1 MKKFYI
7 TTAIDYVNDII
18 HVGHAYQKV
27 VADVLARYHRLLGEK
42 VFFLTGS
49 DEHGGKAEEAAQ
61 TAGQDVA
68 GFVDRVVAGNKEQL
82 AALDINFNR
91 YIRTTDED
99 HVRQVKKFYLRV
111 KKSGDIYR
119 AKFSGF
125 YCSGCEEYKTASE
138 LVDGRCP
145 NHPSLSIKELAEEN
159 YFFAWSKYQGFLID
173 HIKNNPDFIK
183 PKSRAKE
190 MLSFLDQGLN
200 DISISRQSV
209 AWGIPVPDDPTQT
222 LYVWFDALINYLTG
236 APKGFWPADL
246 HLLGKDN
253 TRWHALLWPAML
265 KSANLPLPK
274 TIYAHGFLTF
284 NGQKISKSLGNIIR
298 PQELTKEFGVDGA
311 RYLLVSAKTL
321 SGDGDISWPKMK
333 EKYNADLANGLGNLV
348 ARLAN
353 LCRLSGQRFTNRL
366 PKQVLER
373 EKEFRRQM
381 DNYKILSA
389 LSFIWQKIRLI
400 DQALNKSQPWQ
411 IKDKKKQ
418 KIVLADLVDQLLAV
432 AVLLG
437 PFLPQTSQTI
447 IQVFTQEKITSP
459 RPLFIRK

>member
-1 MKKFYI
+1 MEKFYI
-7 TTAIDYVNDII
+7 TTAIDYVNDVI

-61 TAGQDVA
+61 KAGQDVA

-91 YIRTTDED
+91 YIRTTDKD
-99 HVRQVKKFYLRV
+99 HVRQVKEFYLRV

-145 NHPSLSIKELAEEN
+145 NHPSLSVKELAEEN
-159 YFFAWSKYQGFLID
+159 YFFAWSKYQGFLTN

-190 MLSFLDQGLN
+190 MLSFLDRGLN

-274 TIYAHGFLTF
+274 TVYAHGFLTL
-284 NGQKISKSLGNIIR
+284 NGQKISKSLDNIIR

-321 SGDGDISWPKMK
+321 SGDGDISWLKMK

-348 ARLAN
+348 ARLAK
-353 LCRLSGQRFTNRL
+353 LCQLSPGEFDFSCPDTQAVLKGDFSRL
-366 PKQVLER
+366 
-373 EKEFRRQM
+373 M
-381 DNYKILSA
+381 DNYQLLLA
-389 LSFIWQKIRLI
+389 LNFIWDQLRSI
-400 DQALNKSQPWQ
+400 DQELNQRQPWK
-411 IKDKKKQ
+411 IANKKEKTQ
-418 KIVLADLVDQLLAV
+418 VLSRLVRKLLAIT
-432 AVLLG
+432 VLLT
-437 PFLPQTSQTI
+437 PFLPRTAKI
-447 IQVFTQEKITSP
+447 IQETFLAQKVVPPK
-459 RPLFIRK
+459 PLFIRK